1 MISDLQEAFEALQ
14 GKQRHVKKMYDYY
27 DGNQPL
33 MYTATRLREVF
44 ENRCARFSQ
53 NWCAVVVDSILDR
66 LEITGWDAE
75 DRARNAKLDELWSD
89 LHIGIEA
96 DEVHEAMAVTGEGFI
111 IVGTDEAGNPE
122 VYQNHPAN
130 VFVRYQ
136 DSSPAKKKYAAKW
149 YVDGDYT
156 RIILYYEDRFENYFA
171 KGKPEDIV
179 SYTSFQF
186 DETESGTNPTGI
198 IPVFHFRNS
207 RRGLKSELDNVIPIQ
222 DAINKLLGDMMVT
235 AEFNAF
241 PARYIITNANID
253 TLKNAPNEIWSI
265 PAAIRADEQ
274 GTSVGTLEAADLSN
288 YSNQISELANS
299 IAVITRTPK
308 HYFYGADGQPSG
320 EALIAMEAPLSKKA
334 RKTQQLLDPIWSD
347 VGAYLLLLSGF
358 GDVRP
363 QDITPVWAPVESIQP
378 KTQAEIRTENIKS
391 GLALSTALRF
401 EGKST
406 DEIKQIMEE
415 KAKEAEEQTA
425 LSDAILNSVMS
436 RTAQENA

>member
-1 MISDLQEAFEALQ
+1 
-14 GKQRHVKKMYDYY
+14 
-27 DGNQPL
+27 
-33 MYTATRLREVF
+33 
-44 ENRCARFSQ
+44 
-53 NWCAVVVDSILDR
+53 
-66 LEITGWDAE
+66 
-75 DRARNAKLDELWSD
+75 
-89 LHIGIEA
+89 
-96 DEVHEAMAVTGEGFI
+96 
-111 IVGTDEAGNPE
+111 
-122 VYQNHPAN
+122 
-130 VFVRYQ
+130 
-136 DSSPAKKKYAAKW
+136 
-149 YVDGDYT
+149 
-156 RIILYYEDRFENYFA
+156 
-171 KGKPEDIV
+171 
-179 SYTSFQF
+179 
-186 DETESGTNPTGI
+186 
-198 IPVFHFRNS
+198 
-207 RRGLKSELDNVIPIQ
+207 LDNVIPIQ

-241 PARYIITNANID
+241 PARYIITNSDID
-253 TLKNAPNEIWSI
+253 KLKNAPNEIWSI
-265 PAAIRADEQ
+265 PASIGEGQ

-406 DEIKQIMEE
+406 DEIKQIMDE
-415 KAKEAEEQTA
+415 KAEEAEQQSTMSE
-425 LSDAILNSVMS
+425 AILNSVIS
-436 RTAQENA
+436 RTARENT